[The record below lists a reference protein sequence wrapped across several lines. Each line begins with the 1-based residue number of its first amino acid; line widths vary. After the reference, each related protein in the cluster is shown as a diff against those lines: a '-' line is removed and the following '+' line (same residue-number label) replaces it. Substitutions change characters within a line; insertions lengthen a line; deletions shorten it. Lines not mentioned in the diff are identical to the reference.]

1 MSEPTETPVEET
13 AVEETI
19 AEVVAEEAAPEA
31 FVLPADVA
39 SFDDDRLIDLH
50 TEIAGQ
56 IAAGRTEIKERSD
69 AGTARIADVES
80 LRTLATAQEEIA
92 QILSGRVEERRLIAE
107 GLAELE
113 TPAELPEAVAVRA
126 AAAAKVVRVISEA
139 APSVAQNAAEQSSS
153 ERTASAGEPV
163 SPWRSTRDN
172 GSSADW
178 AEIVNDGR
186 LPSGGTVDPRRP
198 VILASARVVDNED
211 LLLTDSASKNER
223 LIQEA
228 IAGHRE
234 ARTIE
239 GSPKMAA
246 ICDPASIIRDAFVA
260 GTTATP
266 FQSSLVQMTASSG
279 NALKFEY
286 RLPTSIDEAAGGVAT
301 WDVADQADVDPTD
314 ESTWKPTVNIACASY
329 DTESAS
335 EQTASYTVDAF
346 TELSSPESVADF
358 VQAKDRAFARHTE
371 GWMLR
376 KADSFLHH
384 LTYAADPGAGAVPE
398 VIEMVLTALANGT
411 FGERLDMA
419 AGYSLYG
426 SPGLLYA
433 LTVDENRKAFRTGS
447 ANIPEVQSQIEGATG
462 TSYVQLLD
470 VPHTDGNGTWGASP
484 FAALPGVGGGGEAM
498 SRLDTRSYVLRVLD
512 PSAFVAFSTGE
523 ATFGEQ
529 VTLDQARRNQRGFF
543 QRMFGGLMKPGV
555 APGFKITIT
564 GLLTDG
570 SRGGLL
576 TPDAE
581 GGS

>member
-19 AEVVAEEAAPEA
+19 AEVAAEEAAPEA
-31 FVLPADVA
+31 FILPADVA

-50 TEIAGQ
+50 AEIATQ
-56 IAAGRTEIKERSD
+56 IAAGRTEIKERSE

-139 APSVAQNAAEQSSS
+139 APSTAQNAAEQSSS
-153 ERTASAGEPV
+153 ERTASAGESA

-172 GSSADW
+172 GSTADW

-234 ARTIE
+234 ARTVE

-301 WDVADQADVDPTD
+301 WDVADQDLVDPTD

-411 FGERLDMA
+411 
-419 AGYSLYG
+419 
-426 SPGLLYA
+426 PGLLYA

-470 VPHTDGNGTWGASP
+470 VPHTDANGTWGSSP
-484 FAALPGVGGGGEAM
+484 FAALPAVGGGGAAM